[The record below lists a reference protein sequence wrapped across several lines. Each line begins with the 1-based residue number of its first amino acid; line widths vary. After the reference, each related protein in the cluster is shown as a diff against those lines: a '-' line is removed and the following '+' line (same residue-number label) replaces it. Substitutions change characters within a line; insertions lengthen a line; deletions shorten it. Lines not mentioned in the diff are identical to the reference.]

1 MSGIDA
7 NKSAGV
13 RYEPPELPN
22 SEIQN
27 SRTPELQNSRTP
39 ELQISRTP
47 ELQNSRTPELQNS
60 RTPELHSYFDAR
72 IRLVASKL

>member
-13 RYEPPELPN
+13 RYKP
-22 SEIQN
+22 
-27 SRTPELQNSRTP
+27 PELQN
-39 ELQISRTP
+39 SRTP

-60 RTPELHSYFDAR
+60 RTPELRTPEFRTPELPNAMVTLTPEID
-72 IRLVASKL
+72 

>member
-22 SEIQN
+22 SELQN
-27 SRTPELQNSRTP
+27 SRTPELQN
-39 ELQISRTP
+39 SRTP

-72 IRLVASKL
+72 IRLVASKLRNAELG